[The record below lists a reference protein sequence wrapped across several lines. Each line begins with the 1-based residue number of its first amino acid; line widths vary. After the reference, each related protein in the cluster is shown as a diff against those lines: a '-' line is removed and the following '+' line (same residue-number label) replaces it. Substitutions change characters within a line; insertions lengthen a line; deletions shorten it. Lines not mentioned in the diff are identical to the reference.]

1 MLGHLQAA
9 LTKTAPPASDAATEH
24 RTLFW
29 PRFIATEELESAVTA
44 EGVETPDDFFR
55 DKGPAAPG
63 LIAFSLLDSALLP
76 FRSVSL

>member
-1 MLGHLQAA
+1 M
-9 LTKTAPPASDAATEH
+9 
-24 RTLFW
+24 
-29 PRFIATEELESAVTA
+29 TA